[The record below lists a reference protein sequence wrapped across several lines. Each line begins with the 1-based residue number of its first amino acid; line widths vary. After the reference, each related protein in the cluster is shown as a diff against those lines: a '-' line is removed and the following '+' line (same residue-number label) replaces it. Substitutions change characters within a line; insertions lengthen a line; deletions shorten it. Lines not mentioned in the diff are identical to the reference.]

1 MNKKRLSDF
10 SDRTGPKELRKTKR
24 IMRILLSSDAM
35 CEIVL
40 LFRAKPQLLLT
51 KRDIAIRIEKK
62 PESIN
67 SELKEL
73 VELGLL
79 EKKKI
84 GIHMRFMSNT
94 KKDGEIQD
102 RIEDYISS
110 VSQSVNVCCETTIVD
125 SDTNENE

>member
-10 SDRTGPKELRKTKR
+10 SDKLGPKELGKTKR
-24 IMRILLSSDAM
+24 IMKILLSSDAM
-35 CEIVL
+35 CEIIL
-40 LFRAKPQLLLT
+40 LFRAKPQLILT

-84 GIHMRFMSNT
+84 GKQLWFISDT

-102 RIEDYISS
+102 RIEDYICS
-110 VSQSVNVCCETTIVD
+110 VSQCS
-125 SDTNENE
+125 